1 MGLTSGGVLS
11 QLHNVTLA
19 LELLKDEGLLNYP
32 IDPKGECVAPV
43 GAVESGDASVGV
55 GLLLGRGVP
64 TMGGAAPTASTPPRG
79 EDLG

>member
-1 MGLTSGGVLS
+1 MS

-79 EDLG
+79 EDLW